1 MVDVSATT
9 STAATTDSSASLSAL
24 SEDYTRFLTLL
35 TAQIENQDPLAPM
48 DSTQF
53 VSQLAQ
59 LSQVEQAVKTN
70 SNLETLSAQLG
81 ALTSVSGA
89 GMIGHDVTVSS
100 GQILLEEGASDGYY
114 MLSDE
119 AAEVSA
125 TITDPL
131 TDTVVREMTGL
142 PTNSGE
148 LIALDWD
155 GTDDLGEAVLDGTY
169 TVAVTALDSDGN
181 AMTAYTYR
189 KTSVKEVLYAEG
201 EIYYGLEGDQNVS
214 ADSILAVR

>member
-9 STAATTDSSASLSAL
+9 STATTTASGTSLSQL

-48 DSTQF
+48 DSTEF

-70 SNLETLSAQLG
+70 VNLETVSMQLG

-100 GQILLEEGASDGYY
+100 DQIQLEEGASDGYY
-114 MLSDE
+114 ML
-119 AAEVSA
+119 AADAAQVSVL
-125 TITDPL
+125 ITDPL
-131 TDTVVREMTGL
+131 TTTTVREITGL
-142 PTNSGE
+142 PTGAGE
-148 LIALDWD
+148 LTAIDWD

-169 TVAVTALDSDGN
+169 SVALTAVDSDGN
-181 AMTAYTYR
+181 PIEAYTYR
-189 KTSVKEVLYAEG
+189 KTSVKEVLFADG
-201 EIYYGLEGDQNVS
+201 QIYYGLDGEQTVA